1 MEAANCKSNNFNMK
15 NRPIII
21 LSFLLIVLI
30 SLWLIE
36 PIIFQAIFVNDKV
49 TSDLKGK
56 EIVNIAHRGA
66 SGLAPENTIAAI
78 ETAIDM
84 GADMIALDVHV
95 TKDGKV
101 VVFHDLKVDR
111 TTNGTG
117 FVHDF
122 TLEEL
127 KELDAGSWF
136 DPKFAGE
143 RIPTLDEALSHI
155 NGRVKCIIE
164 LKTKGGIFYEGF
176 SEIVVDIIKANKGL
190 SWCIL
195 ESYDEKYL
203 DEAFAYDPKVQI
215 KQILIGEDNT
225 NLFSY
230 FIRTR
235 DLMNTRETHKY
246 LSAINPPFHALSE
259 RRIFALH
266 SRKLKVYTFLVDEKE
281 EMIKAMHMGVDG
293 IITNYPDRLHEL
305 KIEVEKL

>member
-1 MEAANCKSNNFNMK
+1 MK

-21 LSFLLIVLI
+21 LSILVIVLVL
-30 SLWLIE
+30 LWILE
-36 PIIFQAIFVNDKV
+36 PIIFQSVFVSDKI
-49 TSDLKGK
+49 SDDLKGK

-66 SGLAPENTIAAI
+66 SGVAPENTIAAI
-78 ETAIDM
+78 EAAIDM

-95 TKDGKV
+95 TKDGHV
-101 VVFHDLKVDR
+101 VVFHDLKLNR

-117 FVHDF
+117 FIHDF

-127 KELDAGSWF
+127 QQLDAGSWF
-136 DPKFAGE
+136 DSKFAGE
-143 RIPTLDEALSHI
+143 KIPTLNEALQHI
-155 NGRVKCIIE
+155 NGRVECVIE
-164 LKTKGGIFYEGF
+164 LKTKGGIFYQGF
-176 SEIVVDIIKANKGL
+176 SKIVVDIIVANKGL
-190 SWCIL
+190 SWCYL

-203 DEAFAYDPKVQI
+203 DEAFAHNPSVQI

-230 FIRTR
+230 FFRTR
-235 DLMNTRETHKY
+235 DLMNSRETHKY

-259 RRIFALH
+259 RRIFGLH
-266 SRKLKVYTFLVDEKE
+266 SRKLKVYTFLVNDKK

-293 IITNYPDRLHEL
+293 IITDFPDRLHEL

>member
-1 MEAANCKSNNFNMK
+1 MK

-21 LSFLLIVLI
+21 LSILVIVLVL
-30 SLWLIE
+30 LWILE
-36 PIIFQAIFVNDKV
+36 PFIFQAVFVSDKI
-49 TSDLKGK
+49 SDDLKGR

-66 SGLAPENTIAAI
+66 SGSAPENTISAI
-78 ETAIDM
+78 ESAIDM

-101 VVFHDLKVDR
+101 VVFHDLKIDR

-117 FVHDF
+117 LIHDF

-127 KELDAGSWF
+127 KQLDAGSWF
-136 DPKFAGE
+136 DPKFADE
-143 RIPTLDEALSHI
+143 KIPTLDEALSHI

-176 SEIVVDIIKANKGL
+176 SKIVVDIIKANKGL

-203 DEAFAYDPKVQI
+203 DEAFAYDPNVQI

-230 FIRTR
+230 FLRTR
-235 DLMNTRETHKY
+235 SLMNTRETHKY

-266 SRKLKVYTFLVDEKE
+266 SRKLKVYTFLVDDEK
-281 EMIKAMHMGVDG
+281 EMIKAMQMGVDG
-293 IITNYPDRLHEL
+293 IITNFPDRLHQL